1 MLVSIITVC
10 LNNEDTIVETLNSVL
25 TQKYPHIEHILVDGK
40 STDGTLK
47 ILKKYP
53 FKNKV
58 IISKK
63 DSGPYQAIN
72 RGIKK
77 AKGDVIAILNADDI
91 YNSNKII
98 QIIVNQIKKSP
109 QHIGLFFTDVAY
121 FKYKRFENITRIY
134 KANFNKNDLLNG
146 NMPPHPGTFV
156 KKIFYK
162 KYGCYN
168 ETYKIAGDYDFFLR
182 NVYNNNLKFKILNT
196 QSVRMRLGGLSNK
209 NIKSYII
216 NTLEI
221 MKSMKNAEVKY
232 YFIRAFLRF
241 PRKIKQLIILKEK
254 IKWKKA
260 FNLIRTDFY
269 IKNLTSYLI
278 LLTNLKKL
286 FYLKKN
292 GFILSAL
299 NLAFL
304 GYYEKGSIKVNNHF
318 VTWPDGI
325 FSKYLKFNVKKIPGR
340 KILDQIKIPKNI
352 TRFVILGNLNNKSK
366 KFLARRYDKKI
377 QNIPLI
383 YDNAKNIFKK
393 LKYKYSQEDL
403 VLITLPT
410 PKQEELANL
419 ILEKNSNA
427 KVICIGA
434 SIAIQSGVEKQVPNF
449 MVEFEFLWRLRYE
462 TIRRLQ
468 RLFIS
473 FFYFFKSLLITK
485 KIQNIDI
492 KIVK

>member
-63 DSGPYQAIN
+63 DSGPYQAMN

-91 YNSNKII
+91 YNSNKTI
-98 QIIVNQIKKSP
+98 QIIVNEIKKYP
-109 QHIGLFFTDVAY
+109 EDIGLFFSDVAY
-121 FKYKRFENITRIY
+121 FKYKRFENISRIY
-134 KANFNKNDLLNG
+134 NASFNKSDLNKG
-146 NMPPHPGTFV
+146 NMPPHPGVFI
-156 KKIFYK
+156 KKIIYK
-162 KYGCYN
+162 KYGYYD

-182 NVYNNNLKFKILNT
+182 NIYFKNLKFKILDT
-196 QSVRMRLGGLSNK
+196 PSVRMRLGGLSTK
-209 NIKSYII
+209 NISSYIE

-221 MKSMKNAEVKY
+221 MKSMKKAGIKY
-232 YFIRAFLRF
+232 YFIRAFLRL
-241 PRKIKQLIILKEK
+241 PRKIGQLIILKELD
-254 IKWKKA
+254 KWKKT

-269 IKNLTSYLI
+269 IKNLNSHFI

-286 FYLKKN
+286 FYVKKN

-304 GYYEKGSIKVNNHF
+304 GYYEKGSIKKNNYLIN
-318 VTWPDGI
+318 WPDGV
-325 FSKYLKFNVKKIPGR
+325 FSKYLSFNIKKIPGR
-340 KILDQIKIPKNI
+340 KILDKIKIPKDI
-352 TRFVILGNLNNKSK
+352 TRFVILGNLNNKSQ
-366 KFLARRYDKKI
+366 KFLEKRYDKKI
-377 QNIPLI
+377 HNIPLI
-383 YDNAKNIFKK
+383 YDNAQNIYKK
-393 LKYKYSQEDL
+393 IKYKYSQKDL
-403 VLITLPT
+403 ILITLPT
-410 PKQEELANL
+410 PKQEELAYL
-419 ILEKNSNA
+419 ILKKNINA

-449 MVEFEFLWRLRYE
+449 ISDFEFLWRLRYE
-462 TIRRLQ
+462 TRRRMH

-473 FFYFFKSLLITK
+473 FYYFFKSILITK

-492 KIVK
+492 EIVK

>member
-63 DSGPYQAIN
+63 DSGPYQAMN

-91 YNSNKII
+91 YNSNKTI
-98 QIIVNQIKKSP
+98 QIIINQIKKSP
-109 QHIGLFFTDVAY
+109 EDIGLFFSNVAY

-134 KANFNKNDLLNG
+134 NASFNKSDLQKG
-146 NMPPHPGTFV
+146 NMPPHPGAFV
-156 KKIFYK
+156 KKIIYK
-162 KYGCYN
+162 KYGCYD
-168 ETYKIAGDYDFFLR
+168 ETYKIASDYDFFLR
-182 NVYNNNLKFKILNT
+182 NVFFNNLKFKILDT
-196 QSVRMRLGGLSNK
+196 PSVRMRLGGLSTR
-209 NIKSYII
+209 NISSYIV

-221 MKSMKNAEVKY
+221 MKSMKNAGVKY
-232 YFIRAFLRF
+232 YYIKAFLRL
-241 PRKIKQLIILKEK
+241 PRKIRQLMILEK
-254 IKWKKA
+254 PNKWIKT

-269 IKNLTSYLI
+269 TKNLDSYFM

-286 FYLKKN
+286 FYVKKN

-304 GYYEKGSIKVNNHF
+304 GYYEKGSIKKNNYLIN
-318 VTWPDGI
+318 WPDGV
-325 FSKYLKFNVKKIPGR
+325 FSKYLNFNIKKIPGR
-340 KILDQIKIPKNI
+340 KILDQIKMPKKI
-352 TRFVILGNLNNKSK
+352 TRFVILGNLNIMSQ
-366 KFLARRYDKKI
+366 KFLEKRYDKKI
-377 QNIPLI
+377 HNIPLI
-383 YDNAKNIFKK
+383 YGNTQNIYKK
-393 LKYKYSQEDL
+393 LKYKYSQKDII
-403 VLITLPT
+403 LITLPT
-410 PKQEELANL
+410 PKQEELADL
-419 ILEKNSNA
+419 ILKKYSNA
-427 KVICIGA
+427 KIICIGA
-434 SIAIQSGVEKQVPNF
+434 SIAIQSGVEKKVPNF
-449 MVEFEFLWRLRYE
+449 MSDFEFLWRLRYE
-462 TIRRLQ
+462 TRRRIL

-473 FFYFFKSLLITK
+473 FYYFFKSILITK

-492 KIVK
+492 EIVK